1 MEVFWANGHVK
12 MDLVSVAE
20 TPTVHR
26 IKDCVM
32 SDTVDC
38 RVWQRPYGTAQ
49 RTNCCQCT
57 WMVLQ
62 KQKNTPKK
70 QRQN

>member
-38 RVWQRPYGTAQ
+38 RV
-49 RTNCCQCT
+49 
-57 WMVLQ
+57 
-62 KQKNTPKK
+62 
-70 QRQN
+70 